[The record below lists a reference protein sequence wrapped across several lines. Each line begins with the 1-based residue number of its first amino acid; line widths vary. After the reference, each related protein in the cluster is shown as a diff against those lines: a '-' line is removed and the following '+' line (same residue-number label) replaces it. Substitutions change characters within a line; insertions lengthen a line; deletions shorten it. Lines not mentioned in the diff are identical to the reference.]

1 MVAMMIAFQTANI
14 LFPVQLCLNCGSMNL
29 SNFVIVDATK
39 T

>member
-1 MVAMMIAFQTANI
+1 MVAMMIACKTANI

-29 SNFVIVDATK
+29 SNFVIVDAAK